1 MSGRA
6 TLLQFLRYKR
16 EIGGEDEGEMTSP
29 APPPNYDEGPHPLI
43 SGSQYN
49 HQILQP
55 HQPHNPR
62 FLVLLDH
69 LHLCLHHLPL
79 HVLCFLLEVG
89 CQQTNARFKG
99 KAIIFSFKTFPLL
112 QELPMITDMLDQV
125 EAQSNGHEKKD
136 AV

>member
-43 SGSQYN
+43 SDS
-49 HQILQP
+49 L
-55 HQPHNPR
+55 
-62 FLVLLDH
+62 FSL
-69 LHLCLHHLPL
+69 
-79 HVLCFLLEVG
+79 
-89 CQQTNARFKG
+89 
-99 KAIIFSFKTFPLL
+99 IIFIYVSITFLYMFYAFCWRSAVNKPMPDSKD
-112 QELPMITDMLDQV
+112 LPMITDMLDQV